1 MLQRISGIVLRTV
14 KYKDTSF
21 IADIYTDI
29 AGRTSFLVSTS
40 RSRKSPVKPVL
51 FQPLTL
57 IELEADLRL
66 NTSIHRIKEAK
77 SCYPFV
83 TLPYDPHKST
93 IALFLAEFLNRIIH
107 EEIENKPLFS
117 YLYHSIIW
125 LDECRSGFSNFHLV
139 FLIRLTRFLGF
150 YPNLEGYTEGCCFDL
165 LNACFT
171 TFRPSNHEYY
181 LEPDEAAHLF
191 TLTRVKYETMH
202 LLKMNRTERRRC
214 LNVIEQYYRLHLPEF
229 PELKSLEILKTL
241 FD

>member
-29 AGRTSFLVSTS
+29 AGRASFLVSTS
-40 RSRKSPVKPVL
+40 RSRKSPVKSVL
-51 FQPLTL
+51 FQPLAL
-57 IELEADLRL
+57 IELEADIRP
-66 NTSIHRIKEAK
+66 TSTIHRIKEAK
-77 SCYPFV
+77 SCHPFA
-83 TLPYDPHKST
+83 TLPYEPYKST
-93 IALFLAEFLNRIIH
+93 IALFLAEFLNRAVR
-107 EEIENKPLFS
+107 EEIENKTLFS
-117 YLYHSIIW
+117 YLYHSIVW
-125 LDECRSGFSNFHLV
+125 LDECRSGFTNFHLV

-150 YPNLEGYTEGCCFDL
+150 YPNLEGYTEGCSFDL

-171 TFRPSNHEYY
+171 TIRPNHTYY
-181 LEPDEAAHLF
+181 LAPDETAQLF